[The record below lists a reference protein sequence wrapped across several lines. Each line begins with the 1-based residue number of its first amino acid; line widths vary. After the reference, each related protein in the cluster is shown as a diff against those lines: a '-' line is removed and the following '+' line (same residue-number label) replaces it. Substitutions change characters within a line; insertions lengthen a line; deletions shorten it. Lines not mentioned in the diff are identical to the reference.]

1 MTDKSMAQPGAPVQ
15 VKKTWDPEEFSE
27 QWTETLQFLLD
38 SVQDIGYKK
47 EGHPFFFV
55 TLSQLRRVLDPDFKA
70 PAAVGFTPDSPQGKL
85 WVNPSDFNQG
95 HLNILERGGL
105 LVHEVMHIVFD
116 HLHYPQAQSDPKMW
130 NIAAD
135 CAINQ
140 LVVKMGYMLPEF
152 KVVDPVTGKEHTFRG
167 ITPQSLGDMF
177 DSPPPETH
185 KDSLFYFDWILRKV
199 AEQNKDEP
207 KCNGASPS
215 CGGSN
220 QSQGGQHQHGSNGA
234 PCSCPKHDNTG
245 GNGSSRA
252 GALSDATNHEWN
264 DLSPEER
271 EIIRKYEANLVKG
284 AQEASEG
291 MHAGGSGIGDIA
303 GGIAAKLKALEPK
316 VDWSQELRRFAGG
329 VGKVAP
335 RMRRSRINKYGVP
348 GKYTYF
354 PDKAIAIIT
363 DESGSVSD
371 NEARQFLAECDAV
384 DKSGVKVFRVLCDAQ
399 VNGYGWI
406 DEDPTLLED
415 RMGYGGT
422 TMKAGL
428 DFIDQKMADKELNI
442 GGVVVLTDG
451 ELPSCDFLPV
461 GDYPVPILYIFTR
474 KNSKPPRQDFHGE
487 VIWFEKSVDPWS
499 RD

>member
-1 MTDKSMAQPGAPVQ
+1 MAQPGVATQ
-15 VKKTWDPEEFSE
+15 VKKTWDPEEFNT
-27 QWTETLQFLLD
+27 QWTEALQFMLEA
-38 SVQDIGYKK
+38 VRDIGYVK

-55 TLSQLRRVLDPDFKA
+55 TLSQLRRVLDADFKA

-85 WVNPSDFNQG
+85 WVNPSDFNQD
-95 HLNILERGGL
+95 HLNILERAGL

-140 LVVKMGYMLPEF
+140 LVVKMGYKLPEF

-167 ITPQSLGDMF
+167 ITPQSLGEMF
-177 DSPPPETH
+177 QCAPPDEG
-185 KDSLFYFDWILRKV
+185 KDGLTYFDWILRKV

-207 KCNGASPS
+207 KCNGSS
-215 CGGSN
+215 HKCGSGGNQQGQQPGSG
-220 QSQGGQHQHGSNGA
+220 SHQHDPNGS
-234 PCSCPKHDNTG
+234 PCSCPKHDSAG

-252 GALSDATNHEWN
+252 DALSDATNHEWN

-271 EIIRKYEANLVKG
+271 EIIRKYEANLVK
-284 AQEASEG
+284 AAKEAADG
-291 MHAGGSGIGDIA
+291 MHEGGSGIGDIA
-303 GGIAAKLKALEPK
+303 GGIANKLKALEPK

-329 VGKVAP
+329 IGKVAP
-335 RMRRSRINKYGVP
+335 RIRRSRINKYGFP
-348 GKYTYF
+348 GKHSYF

-371 NEARQFLAECDAV
+371 KESQQFLAECDQV

-399 VNGYGWI
+399 VNGFGWI

-415 RMGYGGT
+415 RVGYGGT

-428 DFIDQKMADKELNI
+428 DFILDKIDNKELNI

-451 ELPSCDFLPV
+451 ELPSCDFLEV
-461 GDYPVPILYIFTR
+461 GSYPVPILYIFTR
-474 KNSKPPRQDFHGE
+474 KSSQPPKSSYHGE
-487 VIWFEKSVDPWS
+487 TIWFEKSVDPWS
-499 RD
+499 KS